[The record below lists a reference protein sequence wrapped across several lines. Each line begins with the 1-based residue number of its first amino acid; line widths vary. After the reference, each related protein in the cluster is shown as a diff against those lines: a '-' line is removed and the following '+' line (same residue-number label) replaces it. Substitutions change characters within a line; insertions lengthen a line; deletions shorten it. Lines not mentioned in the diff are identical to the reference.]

1 MDLSEKEKVIKN
13 YCVFNIKSDGYYRS
27 QLVVKGFSQIKGINF
42 DELFSLVVN
51 YKTAYLFLADTVLEY
66 WNIHSIHTKTTYL
79 YNDLDK
85 IIYKEQ
91 HEGFRLSNKKKKV

>member
-1 MDLSEKEKVIKN
+1 MDLSKEEKVIKN
-13 YCVFNIKSDGYYRS
+13 YWVFNIKSDGYYRS
-27 QLVVKGFSQIKGINF
+27 QLVTKGFSQVKEINF

-66 WNIHSIHTKTTYL
+66 WNIHSIHTKTTYP
-79 YNDLDK
+79 YNDLNK
-85 IIYKEQ
+85 VIYREQ